1 MSRVELTRG
10 HHTGGKLILSF
21 VLLFL
26 ISAGGNAVTGGSIWS
41 NDPGPDPDTRDVDMI
56 YWPFIGGGSTHEGEG
71 TTSGRGIG
79 EPAVNW
85 TITGG
90 TNGLGAVGS
99 GMTNLIE
106 FDAIPESDVFG
117 IVDSNGT
124 HVRMVDGDGG
134 EIMWEVD
141 LRDIDSSLTNFMTV
155 SPALVDIDDDLAP
168 EVVACF
174 TDTPLQGH
182 IAMFRPNVT
191 LEASGYRWKV
201 SAYEEDMLW
210 NISLPTQGAIRWSSP
225 IAHDLDADGVEDII
239 VGVGNRLYGIDG
251 ADGSQ
256 LWNYSIGS
264 SDEILSPP
272 AIYDST
278 GEIKRIVV
286 NSLSSAGTILST
298 TAVKFTGQLLGNV
311 SYSLGT
317 PAPYVHSPPVPM
329 PVIGDVTGDGIAD
342 IVVVYPSIPGFSRIR
357 VLSYSLDEVVVI
369 SNVPGTIDASC
380 AIGDLDGDGTKEIVI
395 SSRVFSTSW
404 KIRMSAYEIY
414 RDGGNDLGRQIWSDL
429 QGTTS
434 ARLYSP
440 PILCDLNDDSRP
452 ESIFFAG
459 GWIYC
464 LSSDGSPYW
473 NLSVPDVDFSSA
485 GLVGDLNLDDF
496 TDIYIEGHFITQQA
510 IDLLIRA
517 PEDIYLNIDP
527 ADLVEGMDV
536 EINCLITNVGD
547 SAASNVRVRFQDI
560 YNGTESTIGDTL
572 LDSVSTTKEAKMAW
586 TVLGDGDH
594 TISVIVDPGND
605 KEEIDETNNQASRV
619 FSAGPAFPD
628 LTVNAIHM
636 IRGDGEEVDGITSHL
651 ADGDPST
658 LVVEVE
664 NLGKR
669 WAADVEVDLV
679 IDSLL
684 LDTISMGNIPAGGK
698 QNVSFNWTP
707 DLSGG
712 GVVTVL
718 ADVDPAPGSISED
731 DELNNQLTQDI
742 EIIDSDPGDRSY
754 IITGELLDEVG
765 DTVDGALVEFSNI
778 RTSEYLQVTTNT
790 LGRFSGD
797 LALLSSGYI
806 EGDLIEVTARD
817 GPSRANVTLKAYSE
831 DAGTFLVLTLARTN
845 VTQISLRPQ
854 GPLDLVSDPGMEL
867 EVNFFIDNSGNTQ
880 GDVSLEVGL
889 QVNGTISG
897 WAATLDI
904 YEFALEPEESREIN
918 LKVVI
923 PLHEV
928 PGVTAQIII
937 SGEIVGNSTYSQ
949 EMTYTVVIDT
959 DADLVY
965 IMSSEMDR
973 KLDPNQGDEVEF
985 RLELSDRGNVAIDYL
1000 VQVDSGL
1007 LPYTNI
1013 TDPSGTLY
1021 PGDDLVVMVTVRPP
1035 HSLELLE
1042 GTISLLSDAA
1052 STGENWPI
1060 SVERALPN
1068 IRVSSEI
1075 SAEPPGRYM
1084 GDQVSLS
1091 VSIENI
1097 GTANGTDFTCAFLI
1111 NGDLLSPITIDIV
1124 PYFGSDSEQTIMDIW
1139 VPEDPGTY
1147 VIEVWLDIE
1156 DDLLE
1161 MDETDNRATLELS
1174 YFPDLS
1180 VRSILLSE
1188 QTVDGGEGLS
1198 AAVVIENRGNSPMI
1212 GGFEVTL
1219 YLDSLDGQEL
1229 ASRRSNSILDPKTA
1243 PQEELNILFYAP
1255 KDGGNH
1261 TIYVSVRP
1269 IVETMNETN
1278 EDNNV
1283 QHVDLMVSGSSGGGA
1298 FDPVPLLVIGGILA
1312 LLAVGVFLF
1321 IRFRGDKVLPPPGED
1336 DDYAGDP
1343 SGDDLQETLIEPMD
1357 DGMGGPPVI
1366 EMSLIEDELT
1376 DDLEIGYVEGVV
1388 VGNEEVKDIEGAGS
1402 EPVEVSIMDME
1413 GSPSDGPPPD
1423 LTDDEEFDDGLI
1435 PEV

>member
-1 MSRVELTRG
+1 MLRVELSRRD
-10 HHTGGKLILSF
+10 HFRRRLILSLA
-21 VLLFL
+21 LLFL
-26 ISAGGNAVTGGSIWS
+26 IGAGGNAVLGGSIWMVAP
-41 NDPGPDPDTRDVDMI
+41 DPGAVNRDVDTI

-71 TTSGRGIG
+71 VTSGRGIG

-85 TITGG
+85 TVTGG
-90 TNGLGAVGS
+90 PNSLGAVGS

-106 FDAIPESDVFG
+106 FDAIAESDVFG

-124 HVRMVDGDGG
+124 HIRIMDGGGG

-141 LRDIDSSLTNFMTV
+141 LGDIDSSVTNFMTV
-155 SPALVDIDDDLAP
+155 SPALVDVDDDLAP

-191 LEASGYRWKV
+191 KDPSGYRWKAT
-201 SAYEEDMLW
+201 AYKDDMLW
-210 NISLPTQGAIRWSSP
+210 NISLPIQGAIRWSSP
-225 IAHDLDADGVEDII
+225 IAHDLNADGVEDII

-251 ADGSQ
+251 TDGSQ

-286 NSLSSAGTILST
+286 NSLSSAGTVLST

-357 VLSYSLDEVVVI
+357 VLSYSLDEVAVI
-369 SNVPGTIDASC
+369 SNIPGTIDASC
-380 AIGDLDGDGTKEIVI
+380 AIGDLDGDGTKEILI

-414 RDGGNDLGRQIWSDL
+414 KEGGNDLGRQIWSDL

-440 PILCDLNDDSRP
+440 PILCDLDDDSRP

-496 TDIYIEGHFITQQA
+496 TDIYIDGHFITQQA

-547 SAASNVRVRFQDI
+547 SAASNVRVRFKDI
-560 YNGTESTIGDTL
+560 YNGTESTIGDTV
-572 LDSVSTTKEAKMAW
+572 LDSVSTTKEAKMTW

-594 TISVIVDPGND
+594 TISVMVDPANE

-619 FSAGPAFPD
+619 FSAASAFPD
-628 LTVNAIHM
+628 LTISAILM
-636 IRGDGEEVDGITSHL
+636 FRGDGEEVDGVTRHL

-658 LVVEVE
+658 IVVEVE

-669 WAADVEVDLV
+669 WAADVDVDLV
-679 IDSLL
+679 IDSFL
-684 LDTISMGNIPAGGK
+684 LDTASIDNIPAGGK
-698 QNVSFNWTP
+698 QNVSFEWTP
-707 DLSGG
+707 DVSGG

-731 DELNNQLTQDI
+731 DELNNQLTQEI
-742 EIIDSDPGDRSY
+742 EVIDSDPGDRSY
-754 IITGELLDEVG
+754 IITGELLDEEG
-765 DTVDGALVEFSNI
+765 DTVDGAIVEFSNI
-778 RTSEYLQVTTNT
+778 RTSEYLKVTTNT

-797 LALLSSGYI
+797 IALLNSGYI
-806 EGDLIEVTARD
+806 EGDMIEVTARD
-817 GPSRANVTLKAYSE
+817 GPSWANATLKAYSE
-831 DAGTFLVLTLARTN
+831 DAGSFLLLSLTRTN
-845 VTQISLRPQ
+845 ITQISIRPQ
-854 GPLDLVSDPGMEL
+854 GQLDVASDPGL
-867 EVNFFIDNSGNTQ
+867 DLDLTFFIDNSGNTR
-880 GDVSLEVGL
+880 GDVSLEVDMR
-889 QVNGTISG
+889 VNNTKGG

-904 YEFALEPEESREIN
+904 HEFALEPEDSREVI

-923 PLHEV
+923 PRHEV
-928 PGVTAQIII
+928 PGVTAEIII
-937 SGEIVGNSTYSQ
+937 LGEIVGNSTYSQ
-949 EMTYTVVIDT
+949 EMTYTVVVDT
-959 DADLVY
+959 DGDLGY
-965 IMSSEMDR
+965 LISSELNR
-973 KLDPNQGDEVEF
+973 KLDPNQGSEVEF
-985 RLELSDRGNVAIDYL
+985 RLELSNRGNVVIDYL

-1007 LPYTNI
+1007 LSYTNI
-1013 TDPSGTLY
+1013 TDPSGILY
-1021 PGDDLVVMVTVRPP
+1021 PGDDLVVRVTVKPP
-1035 HSLELLE
+1035 GSLELLE
-1042 GTISLLSDAA
+1042 GTISLLSDTA
-1052 STGENWPI
+1052 SIGESWPVSI
-1060 SVERALPN
+1060 ERALPN
-1068 IRVSSEI
+1068 IRVSSVI
-1075 SAEPPGRYM
+1075 SAEPPGRYL

-1097 GTANGTDFTCAFLI
+1097 GRTNGTDFICAFLI
-1111 NGDLLSPITIDIV
+1111 NGDVLSPITIDLV
-1124 PYFGSDSEQTIMDIW
+1124 PFFGPESEQTITDIW
-1139 VPEDPGTY
+1139 TPEDPGTY
-1147 VIEVWLDIE
+1147 TIEVRLDFE

-1174 YFPDLS
+1174 YFPDLA
-1180 VRSILLSE
+1180 VKSILLSK
-1188 QTVDGGEGLS
+1188 QAVDGGEGLT
-1198 AAVVIENRGNSPMI
+1198 ATVVIENRGNSPMI
-1212 GGFEVTL
+1212 GGYEVTL
-1219 YLDSLDGQEL
+1219 HLDSEDGQEL
-1229 ASRRSNSILDPKTA
+1229 ASRRSSAILDPKTA
-1243 PQEELNILFYAP
+1243 PEEELNIIFNAP
-1255 KDGGNH
+1255 EDGGNH
-1261 TIYVSVRP
+1261 SIYVTVRP
-1269 IVETMNETN
+1269 IMSTMNETN

-1283 QHVDLMVSGSSGGGA
+1283 QYVDLLVSGGSGEST
-1298 FDPVPLLVIGGILA
+1298 FDLVPVLVIGGILA

-1336 DDYAGDP
+1336 GYSGSVDP
-1343 SGDDLQETLIEPMD
+1343 SDDDLQETLIEPMD
-1357 DGMGGPPVI
+1357 DAIEGGPPVI
-1366 EMSLIEDELT
+1366 EMSLTGDEMP
-1376 DDLEIGYVEGVV
+1376 DDLEIVSVEGVV
-1388 VGNEEVKDIEGAGS
+1388 VEEIEGGGS

-1413 GSPSDGPPPD
+1413 EPSLDEPPLDP
-1423 LTDDEEFDDGLI
+1423 TDDEEFDDGLI